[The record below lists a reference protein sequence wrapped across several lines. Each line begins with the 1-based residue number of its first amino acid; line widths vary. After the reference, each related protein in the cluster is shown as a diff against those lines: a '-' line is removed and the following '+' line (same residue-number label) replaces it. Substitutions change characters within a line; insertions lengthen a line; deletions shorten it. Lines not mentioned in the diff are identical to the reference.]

1 MKSFTMRYGSYIYKI
16 LLFQIVFKARL
27 NLPCSISP
35 VNDVGI
41 IKHFFDLIDL
51 KLFTI

>member
-1 MKSFTMRYGSYIYKI
+1 MRCGSYIYNI

-27 NLPCSISP
+27 NLPCWISP

-41 IKHFFDLIDL
+41 IKHFLDLIDL
-51 KLFTI
+51 NKFNK